1 MRWRGYLRRIRGL
14 SQPLGDAMT
23 KSSANRLGALALVL
37 TDRLTGAI
45 ERELGIGGMAPAAL
59 MTIKVEESI
68 TIEKLAKILR
78 LGQSS
83 MVRAVQALEA
93 RGLVKKLPGK
103 DRRTLLLKLT
113 PAGRKMVSTLLTRRA
128 AIVERAFDAVP
139 KKNRVAFAEGLDA
152 MLEAMVEKADDKYP
166 TCRLCDEDVCG
177 DFEDCP
183 VERSSL
189 RISDSASSARARRER
204 IA

>member
-1 MRWRGYLRRIRGL
+1 
-14 SQPLGDAMT
+14 MT

-37 TDRLTGAI
+37 SDRLTGAI
-45 ERELGIGGMAPAAL
+45 EEELGIGGMAPAAL

-68 TIEKLAKILR
+68 TIERLAKILH

-93 RGLVKKLPGK
+93 RGLVKKLPGQ
-103 DRRTLLLKLT
+103 DRRTLLLRLT
-113 PAGRKMVSTLLTRRA
+113 PSGRKMVSVLLARRA

-139 KKNRVAFAEGLDA
+139 TKSRSALAAGLDA
-152 MLEAMVEKADDKYP
+152 MLEAMVEKAEDKYP
-166 TCRLCDEDVCG
+166 ICRLCDEDACG
-177 DFEDCP
+177 GFEDCP
-183 VERSSL
+183 VERGSL
-189 RISDSASSARARRER
+189 RIADSASPARARRER